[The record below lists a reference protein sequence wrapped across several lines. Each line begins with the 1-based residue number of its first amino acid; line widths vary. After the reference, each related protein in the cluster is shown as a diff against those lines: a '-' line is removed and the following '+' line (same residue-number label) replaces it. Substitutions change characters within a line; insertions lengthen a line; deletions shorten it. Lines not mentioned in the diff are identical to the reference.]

1 MRGRSIREY
10 DLAKAGRELQPAP
23 NDYRTPE
30 MVALVT
36 ASIAARKNLAATVP
50 TTVEGI
56 AAALDYATAYHDEIR
71 IPLFDSAKETQI
83 FMQSLASVR
92 AISRGRTITVPV
104 VNSRHVAHVFGK
116 RHADVLRDI
125 DAVLVAN
132 ADLRSRGWLLG
143 VA

>member
-1 MRGRSIREY
+1 MISQRREENY
-10 DLAKAGRELQPAP
+10 SPHQ

-56 AAALDYATAYHDEIR
+56 AAALEYATAYHDEIR

-83 FMQSLASVR
+83 FMQSLAQCAR
-92 AISRGRTITVPV
+92 NLAR
-104 VNSRHVAHVFGK
+104 
-116 RHADVLRDI
+116 
-125 DAVLVAN
+125 
-132 ADLRSRGWLLG
+132 
-143 VA
+143 